1 MKREE
6 PKYETL
12 RITFEEPISKI
23 DEMFDDADYWGA
35 TSLKEW
41 VESYES
47 TRFTAIDDCTA
58 IITSEYNMEN
68 VEEWL
73 KKNIPIDAN
82 VVLGID

>member
-58 IITSEYNMEN
+58 IITSEYNLEN
-68 VEEWL
+68 VKEWL

-82 VVLGID
+82 VVLEIG

>member
-12 RITFEEPISKI
+12 RITFEEPISKT

-73 KKNIPIDAN
+73 RKNIEIEDAKSY
-82 VVLGID
+82 